1 VEPISIAAIA
11 VIVAATGYAFLR
23 RALLSLVYG
32 VTILVVYALQGIS
45 APFGFVIA
53 SPIAADLG
61 LFTGPGISATAYS
74 WLTFEF
80 VHGSVTHVLLNLLGL
95 ILISP
100 TFEDRVGSLRWAI
113 LFFIGGAFGALVFV
127 LVHASQ
133 AVLLVGASAGILA
146 AFGAYGRL
154 YPRDRVTLF
163 IPLPGMPA
171 LPVIQVVLLFLALE
185 MVFGVLLSGGI
196 AWEAH
201 AGALAFGFATAPAVM
216 RLPLPGRRSPRLR
229 DLAGLRD
236 LASTRDL
243 ERILDEAQRTDLPE
257 TREAWIEKFISTA
270 RCPRC
275 GGPLRA
281 RFGRLTSECGWRRP
295 M

>member
-1 VEPISIAAIA
+1 MEPISIAAVG
-11 VIVAATGYAFLR
+11 VIVAATAYAFVR
-23 RALLSLVYG
+23 KALLSLVYA
-32 VTILVVYALQGIS
+32 VAILAVYALQVIS
-45 APFGFVIA
+45 APFGFVVA
-53 SPIAADLG
+53 SPIATELG
-61 LFTGPGISATAYS
+61 LFTGPGVSTSAYA

-80 VHGSVTHVLLNLLGL
+80 VHGSVTHVLLNLFGL

-100 TFEDRVGSLRWAI
+100 TFEERIGSLRWAI
-113 LFFIGGAFGALVFV
+113 LFFVGGAFGALVFV

-133 AVLLVGASAGILA
+133 PVLLVGASAGVLA

-163 IPLPGMPA
+163 LPLPGMPA
-171 LPVIQVVLLFLALE
+171 LPVIQVVVLFLALE
-185 MVFGVLLSGGI
+185 MVLGVVLSDGI

-201 AGALAFGFATAPAVM
+201 AGALAFGFATAPTVM

-229 DLAGLRD
+229 ALAGLRD
-236 LASTRDL
+236 LAATPDL
-243 ERILDEAQRTDLPE
+243 ARILDEAEHADLPE
-257 TREAWIEKFISTA
+257 TREAWIEKFVSTA

-281 RFGRLTSECGWRRP
+281 RFGRLTSDCGWRQP
-295 M
+295 L

>member
-1 VEPISIAAIA
+1 MEPISIAATA
-11 VIVAATGYAFLR
+11 LIVAATGYAFLR

-32 VTILVVYALQGIS
+32 VTILVVYALQAIS

-53 SPIAADLG
+53 SPIATDLG
-61 LFTGPGISATAYS
+61 LFTGPGVGAAAHS

-80 VHGSVTHVLLNLLGL
+80 VHGSVTHVLLNLFGL

-100 TFEDRVGSLRWAI
+100 TFEERIGSIRWAI
-113 LFFIGGAFGALVFV
+113 LFFVGGAFGALVFL

-146 AFGAYGRL
+146 VFGAYGRL

-171 LPVIQVVLLFLALE
+171 LPVIQVVVLFLALE
-185 MVFGVLLSGGI
+185 LVLGVLLPSGI

-201 AGALAFGFATAPAVM
+201 AGALAFGFAMAPVVM

-229 DLAGLRD
+229 ALAGLRD
-236 LASTRDL
+236 LATTRDL
-243 ERILDEAQRTDLPE
+243 ERILDEAERADLPE
-257 TREAWIEKFISTA
+257 TREAWIEKFVGAA

-275 GGPLRA
+275 GGPLQR
-281 RFGRLTSECGWRRP
+281 RFGRLRSVCGWRQS

>member
-61 LFTGPGISATAYS
+61 LFTGPGISAAAYS

-185 MVFGVLLSGGI
+185 MVFGFLLSGGI

-243 ERILDEAQRTDLPE
+243 ERILDEAQRADLPE
-257 TREAWIEKFISTA
+257 TREAWIEKFVSTA